1 MTDLYSEGDRVRAT
15 HKRTGEVHKFEVRSS
30 TDSRLTST
38 TGLYF
43 HSPVWNFEK
52 LASPLPTKAGLYKP
66 YEASGIRHLLLTTT
80 GEWFWVFFE
89 GGTKDW
95 PVAKVAKTWNM
106 PSYADT
112 MTPVYLYND

>member
-1 MTDLYSEGDRVRAT
+1 MNYIKGDKVRAT
-15 HKRTGEVHKFEVRSS
+15 HKETGEVHEFEVRSLIFRS
-30 TDSRLTST
+30 LIST

-43 HSPVWNFEK
+43 YDTFWDFEK
-52 LASPLPTKAGLYKP
+52 LTPPLPTKAGLYKP

>member
-1 MTDLYSEGDRVRAT
+1 MDYIKGDKVKVT
-15 HKRTGEVHKFEVRSS
+15 HKETGEVHEFEVRANAYSPDYLVTTS
-30 TDSRLTST
+30 GLTLH
-38 TGLYF
+38 GRF
-43 HSPVWNFEK
+43 WDFEK
-52 LASPLPTKAGLYKP
+52 LTPPLPTKAGLYKP

-106 PSYADT
+106 PSYAGT